1 MLAEQVDVEGPNL
14 LAQDSRR
21 LVEQLDPRAKA
32 SRAGGL
38 RRRTADHR
46 GQRSEVA
53 GLDDH
58 RKARAAPRPRGG
70 VTAWTADAGFDAVE
84 EIRRVDPLDAQGVT
98 ELLVR
103 N

>member
-1 MLAEQVDVEGPNL
+1 
-14 LAQDSRR
+14 
-21 LVEQLDPRAKA
+21 
-32 SRAGGL
+32 
-38 RRRTADHR
+38 
-46 GQRSEVA
+46 
-53 GLDDH
+53 
-58 RKARAAPRPRGG
+58 